1 MKGTGSLY
9 KMSIGSRATSL
20 NNVVHLYQ
28 CPLTVAA
35 IILEKPLEIS
45 SATACDL
52 SRKLVRGYGSTVS
65 RAASEGSM
73 CPYKLEGRCQYGR
86 GSGGHGLRFHFLTR
100 HDFVSG
106 IEI

>member
-28 CPLTVAA
+28 CPLKVAA

-65 RAASEGSM
+65 RAASEDSM

-86 GSGGHGLRFHFLTR
+86 RSGGHGLRFNFLSR
-100 HDFVSG
+100 S
-106 IEI
+106 